1 MVDGNHL
8 ATEFILGIKYASLP
22 TEVIR
27 QVKRCLLDL
36 IGATLAGTL
45 TRAGRM
51 VGDLAREMGGKPEAT
66 VAGFREKVPVP
77 SAVLVNTTLASSL
90 DLDDGYRLVKGH
102 PGAFVVPAAL
112 ALCERDG
119 RSGKDCLAAI
129 AAGYEIGIRAGVI
142 THAWYHHYHSSGSW
156 GGMGTFAA
164 MAHLLRLDRSQI
176 FNGLGIA
183 EFHGTIAPALRH
195 AEAPSMLKGAAGWGA
210 FSGAWAALLAQRGFS
225 GIPSL
230 LGLEG
235 HHDLMHSLGK
245 EFKIIDVY
253 FKPYACCRWAQPA
266 IDGALKILKSDQI
279 ELGRIKKISV
289 QTFEEAAKLRTRRPR
304 TSEEAQYSIPYVL
317 AAAIVD
323 REVGVDQ
330 VREERLNDPGI
341 LAVAN
346 KVETV
351 IDEEARRLFPSQCL
365 ARVIL
370 ETDQKTYDS
379 GLAGAMGDPDRP
391 FSDDDLKRKF
401 LSVTRGVIQDEDGRR
416 LIEQVDGFEEMDDLS
431 EMVRLLRGRNLDGR
445 EKRTGGHYGT

>member
-8 ATEFILGIKYASLP
+8 ATEFIAGIEYASLP

-27 QVKRCLLDL
+27 QAKRCLLDL
-36 IGATLAGTL
+36 IGVTLAGTL

-51 VGDLAREMGGKPEAT
+51 VGDIAREMGGKPEAT
-66 VAGFREKVPVP
+66 IACLREKVPVP
-77 SAVLVNTTLASSL
+77 TAVLVNTTLAASL
-90 DLDDGYRLVKGH
+90 DLDDGCRLVKGH
-102 PGAFVVPAAL
+102 PGSFVIPAAL
-112 ALCERDG
+112 ALCERDR

-129 AAGYEIGIRAGVI
+129 AAGYEIGIRAGMV

-266 IDGALKILKSDQI
+266 IDGALKILTSDQI
-279 ELGRIKKISV
+279 ELGRIKKVTV
-289 QTFEEAAKLRTRRPR
+289 QTFEEASKLRTLRPR
-304 TSEEAQYSIPYVL
+304 TSEEAQYSIPYAL

-323 REVGVDQ
+323 REVGVEQ
-330 VREERLNDPGI
+330 VCEERLSDPEFSS
-341 LAVAN
+341 VAN
-346 KVETV
+346 KVEIV
-351 IDEEARRLFPSQCL
+351 IDEEAQRLFPSQCL
-365 ARVIL
+365 SRVII

-379 GLAGAMGDPDRP
+379 GLVGAMGDPDRP

-401 LSVTRGVIQDEDGRR
+401 LSVTRGVIHLDDGRR
-416 LIEQVDGFEEMDDLS
+416 LIEQVDGLEEMDDLS
-431 EMVRLLRGRNLDGR
+431 GMVRLLRRRNPGGG
-445 EKRTGGHYGT
+445 EKGLGGNYGT

>member
-1 MVDGNHL
+1 MIDGNHI
-8 ATEFILGIKYASLP
+8 ATEFIRGIKYASLP
-22 TEVIR
+22 TEVIH

-36 IGATLAGTL
+36 IGVTLAGTL

-51 VGDLAREMGGKPEAT
+51 MAELAREMGGKPEAT
-66 VAGFREKVPVP
+66 VTGLREKVPVP

-102 PGAFVVPAAL
+102 PGAFVIPAAL
-112 ALCERDG
+112 ALCERDR

-129 AAGYEIGIRAGVI
+129 AVGYEIGIRAGMI

-164 MAHLLRLDRSQI
+164 LAYLLRLDRSQI

-195 AEAPSMLKGAAGWGA
+195 ADAPSMLKGAAGWGA

-235 HHDLMHSLGK
+235 HDDLMHSLGK

-279 ELGRIKKISV
+279 ELGRIKRVTV
-289 QTFEEAAKLRTRRPR
+289 QTFEEASKLRTLKPR

-317 AAAIVD
+317 GAAIVD

-346 KVETV
+346 KVEIV
-351 IDEEARRLFPSQCL
+351 IDEEAQKLFPFQCL
-365 ARVIL
+365 SRVTI

-391 FSDDDLKRKF
+391 FSDDDLKNKF
-401 LSVTRGVIQDEDGRR
+401 LSVTRGVIQNEDGQRF
-416 LIEQVDGFEEMDDLS
+416 IEQVGGLEELDDLS
-431 EMVRLLRGRNLDGR
+431 EMVRLLRERKLDGR
-445 EKRTGGHYGT
+445 EKRVGGHYAT